1 MTVKDLKIFLEKY
14 DDSKEIVIRFALSNK
29 DDIGY
34 VLIPNVV
41 GEYYENVAIY
51 GDYIHTKEDCEFIG
65 QIDIKELWEKEMNN
79 STD

>member
-1 MTVKDLKIFLEKY
+1 MTVKDLKNFLEKY
-14 DDSKEIVIRFALSNK
+14 DDSKEIVIRFALSNE

-51 GDYIHTKEDCEFIG
+51 SDYLHTKEDCEFIG